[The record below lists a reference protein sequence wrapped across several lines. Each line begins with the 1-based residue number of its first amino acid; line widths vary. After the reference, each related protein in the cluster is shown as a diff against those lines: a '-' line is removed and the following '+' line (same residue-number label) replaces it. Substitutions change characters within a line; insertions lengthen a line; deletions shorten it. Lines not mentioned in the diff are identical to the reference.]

1 MSEAAARINWLN
13 SNEAIPS
20 TEPARQAPDVPR
32 IEGAA
37 TWNPERFAHEQIR
50 RLVRQVF
57 FNRGPMQ
64 VRQVV
69 FSAVDVQ
76 TDVQTIC
83 AQVGEALA
91 EETTADVAVVGGMSP
106 GEIRRGI
113 PRTSTED
120 DGNGDTGS
128 DPSSA
133 NRFRNL
139 WFLPPR
145 EGRGW
150 GSKTSIKTYLDDI
163 RREFQYSVV
172 QAPPVTNCDEALSLA
187 ESADGIILVLSAK
200 RTKRMAAFRIREM
213 LVFAQVR
220 LLGTVLSDREF
231 PIPEKIYR
239 RL

>member
-1 MSEAAARINWLN
+1 MSEAAARIDWLDP
-13 SNEAIPS
+13 NEAIPS
-20 TEPARQAPDVPR
+20 TEPARDAQDAPR
-32 IEGAA
+32 IERGTA
-37 TWNPERFAHEQIR
+37 WNPERFAREQIR
-50 RLVRQVF
+50 QLVRQVYL
-57 FNRGPMQ
+57 NRDPMQ

-69 FSAVDVQ
+69 FSAVDLQ
-76 TDVQTIC
+76 TDVQSIC

-91 EETTADVAVVGGMSP
+91 EETIADVAVVGGIAP
-106 GEIRRGI
+106 GGIRRGVA
-113 PRTSTED
+113 RTGAE
-120 DGNGDTGS
+120 GDS
-128 DPSSA
+128 NREIELDPSSA

-139 WFLPPR
+139 WFLPPK
-145 EGRGW
+145 EGRSW
-150 GSKTSIKTYLDDI
+150 GSKSSIKTDLDDI

-187 ESADGIILVLSAK
+187 EYADGIILVLSAK

-220 LLGTVLSDREF
+220 LLGSVLSDREF